1 MLKTYIRIN
10 DHYLIKDK
18 QDYFISSCSEYDT
31 WKKLKKKEL
40 QKYKR
45 GNVTSHVKD
54 LQNKYGRETNIN
66 YIIDLD
72 LEELLNVIEKP
83 SIKNK
88 SKKSKMKPKK
98 KKTKKKSSKKIKI
111 SGG

>member
-31 WKKLKKKEL
+31 WKKLKKKDL
-40 QKYKR
+40 HKYKR

-54 LQNKYGRETNIN
+54 FQNKYGRETNIN

-72 LEELLNVIEKP
+72 LEGLLDVIKKP
-83 SIKNK
+83 SIKKK
-88 SKKSKMKPKK
+88 SKKSKKK
-98 KKTKKKSSKKIKI
+98 LAKMTKKNLII
-111 SGG
+111 LFN

>member
-1 MLKTYIRIN
+1 
-10 DHYLIKDK
+10 
-18 QDYFISSCSEYDT
+18 
-31 WKKLKKKEL
+31 
-40 QKYKR
+40 
-45 GNVTSHVKD
+45 
-54 LQNKYGRETNIN
+54 
-66 YIIDLD
+66 IIDLD
-72 LEELLNVIEKP
+72 LEGLLNVIEKP